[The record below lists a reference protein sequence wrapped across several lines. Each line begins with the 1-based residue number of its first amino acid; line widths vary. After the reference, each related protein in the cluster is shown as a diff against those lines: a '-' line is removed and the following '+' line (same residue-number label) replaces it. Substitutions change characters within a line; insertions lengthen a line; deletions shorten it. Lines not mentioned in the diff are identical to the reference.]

1 MNILMIC
8 TEKLPVPNIRGG
20 AIQTYIGGAVGL
32 LKAQHNITIIGRDDP
47 ELASDERVDGV
58 RYLRFESNGAL
69 ETYMSNMLPYLAA
82 GGTSYDVVHIFN
94 RPRLVMPIS
103 EIMPNA
109 RIVLSMHNDMFNP
122 HKLAREEGDAVVER
136 VDTII
141 TISNYIGAAICKDYP
156 QAESKIR
163 TVYSGVDL
171 GRFAPW
177 KQSRA
182 ALKDREDIRAQ
193 HGLGNKKVIL
203 FVGRLSRNKGPHVL
217 VRAMSQ
223 VKHSDAVLVIVGAA
237 WYSDDRISDYI
248 AYLRAMAETSPLP
261 VMTTGYVQAS
271 DVHKWFCAADMFVC
285 TSIWEEPLARVHY
298 EAMAAGLPL
307 ITTARGGNPEIIRGN
322 NGVIV
327 ENPEDPAEYA
337 TKINAMLSNLGES
350 RQMGLNGRKLTEDN
364 FTWSHVAGNILE
376 VWNSPRVA
384 PSSQVV
390 EASSDSAGE
399 QGAFEAE
406 EAGEQ
411 DAPEEGEAYDMDGA
425 DPSGDES
432 L

>member
-20 AIQTYIGGAVGL
+20 AIQTYIGGVAGL
-32 LKAQHNITIIGRDDP
+32 LKARHSITIIGREDP

-69 ETYMSNMLPYLAA
+69 EVYMSHLLPYLAA
-82 GGTSYDVVHIFN
+82 SKESYDVIHIFN
-94 RPRLVMPIS
+94 RPRLVMPIA
-103 EIMPNA
+103 EVMPNA

-122 HKLAREEGDAVVER
+122 HKLAKEEGDAVVER

-141 TISNYIGAAICKDYP
+141 TISNYIGAAIIKDYP
-156 QAESKIR
+156 QAEAKIR

-177 KQSRA
+177 KLSTSAQR
-182 ALKDREDIRAQ
+182 DREEIRSQ
-193 HGLGNKKVIL
+193 HGLGGKKVIL

-223 VKHSDAVLVIVGAA
+223 IKHSDAVLVIVGAA
-237 WYSDDRISDYI
+237 WYSDNRVSDYI
-248 AYLRAMAETSPLP
+248 AYLRTMAETSPLP

-271 DVHKWFCAADMFVC
+271 DVHKWFCAADLFVC

-307 ITTARGGNPEIIRGN
+307 ITTARGGNPEIIRNN
-322 NGVIV
+322 NGVIIQ
-327 ENPEDPAEYA
+327 NPEDPAEYA
-337 TKINAMLSNLGES
+337 AQINSMLSNISES
-350 RQMGLNGRKLTEDN
+350 RQMGLSGRKLAEDH
-364 FTWSHVAGNILE
+364 FTWSHVAGNILDVWDNPRSVAVE
-376 VWNSPRVA
+376 VRSEPF
-384 PSSQVV
+384 
-390 EASSDSAGE
+390 SDEGVDVDD
-399 QGAFEAE
+399 AE
-406 EAGEQ
+406 ENR
-411 DAPEEGEAYDMDGA
+411 
-425 DPSGDES
+425 
-432 L
+432 

>member
-20 AIQTYIGGAVGL
+20 AIQTYIGGVVGL
-32 LKAQHNITIIGRDDP
+32 LKARHSITIIGRDDP
-47 ELASDERVDGV
+47 ELASDERADGV

-69 ETYMSNMLPYLAA
+69 EVYMSRVLPYLAA
-82 GGTSYDVVHIFN
+82 SKESYDVIHIFN
-94 RPRLVMPIS
+94 RPRLVMPVA
-103 EIMPNA
+103 EVMPNA

-122 HKLAREEGDAVVER
+122 QKLAKEEGDAVVER

-163 TVYSGVDL
+163 TIYSGVDL

-177 KQSRA
+177 KLSQSAQR
-182 ALKDREDIRAQ
+182 DRDEIRSQ

-223 VKHSDAVLVIVGAA
+223 IKHSDAVLVIVGAA
-237 WYSDDRISDYI
+237 WYSDNRVSDYI
-248 AYLRAMAETSPLP
+248 AYLRTMAETSPLP
-261 VMTTGYVQAS
+261 VMTTGYVQAG
-271 DVHKWFCAADMFVC
+271 DVHKWFCAADIFVC

-307 ITTARGGNPEIIRGN
+307 ITTARGGNPEIIRNN
-322 NGVIV
+322 NGVIIQ
-327 ENPEDPAEYA
+327 NPEDPAEYA
-337 TKINAMLSNLGES
+337 VQINKMLSNVAES
-350 RQMGLNGRKLTEDN
+350 RQMGLSGRKLAEDN
-364 FTWSHVAGNILE
+364 FTWSHVAGNILDVWDKPRTAAVE
-376 VWNSPRVA
+376 VRSVL
-384 PSSQVV
+384 
-390 EASSDSAGE
+390 SDDERDTGEEGAGE
-399 QGAFEAE
+399 
-406 EAGEQ
+406 
-411 DAPEEGEAYDMDGA
+411 DG
-425 DPSGDES
+425 
-432 L
+432 

>member
-69 ETYMSNMLPYLAA
+69 ETYMSNMIPYLAA
-82 GGTSYDVVHIFN
+82 AGTSYDLVHIFN

-103 EIMPNA
+103 KIMPNA

-122 HKLAREEGDAVVER
+122 HKLAKEEGDAVVER

-163 TVYSGVDL
+163 TIYSGVDL

-182 ALKDREDIRAQ
+182 ALRDREDIRAQ

-327 ENPEDPAEYA
+327 QNPEDPAEYA

-376 VWNSPRVA
+376 VWNNPRVA
-384 PSSQVV
+384 PSSHVV

-399 QGAFEAE
+399 QGA
-406 EAGEQ
+406 
-411 DAPEEGEAYDMDGA
+411 PEEGEADDMDGA
-425 DPSGDES
+425 DPTGDES